1 MEEEERE
8 RKKYIYLK
16 GKLNKIKN
24 KAITLESKVKEL
36 EEELNNGL
44 LINDSIA
51 EKDDINDIKIGIK
64 NSKSSISQT
73 IRIANR
79 KI

>member
-36 EEELNNGL
+36 EEE
-44 LINDSIA
+44 INDSIA